1 VVTPAGANAV
11 PPSFGRYRAFVTTLI
26 ADLQATSESRGLQ
39 PRALIVTT
47 YGAFAREAGGWLS
60 VASLIR
66 LMAELDVDEPA
77 VRSSIS
83 RLKRRGILEAAK
95 LNGSAG
101 YALSEQAREILA
113 EGDRRIF
120 ERPVSRLSDGWVLAV
135 FSVPESERD
144 RRHVLRSRL
153 TWLGFGA
160 AAPGVWIAPAHLYEE
175 AREVLKRL
183 DLIPYVN
190 LFRGEYLAFDDI
202 RTCVEQWWNL
212 EALQRMY
219 DDFLT
224 SWQPVLARWRRR
236 HSPDDG
242 QAFADYVRALTQWR
256 RLPFLDPGLPVELLP
271 DDWHGS
277 RAADLFESL
286 QRRLHGPA
294 HRHVREVTARPGRSV
309 PGHDG
314 DSLNLDERLDVP

>member
-1 VVTPAGANAV
+1 M
-11 PPSFGRYRAFVTTLI
+11 TTLT
-26 ADLQATSESRGLQ
+26 ADPQGVGETRGLQ

-60 VASLIR
+60 VSSLIR
-66 LMAELDVDEPA
+66 LMADLEVDEPA

-95 LNGSAG
+95 LNSSAG
-101 YALSEQAREILA
+101 YALSERAREILA

-120 ERPVSRLSDGWVLAV
+120 QRPVSRLSDGWVLAV

-153 TWLGFGA
+153 TWLGFGT
-160 AAPGVWIAPAHLYEE
+160 AAPGVWIAPAHLYDE
-175 AREVLKRL
+175 AREELERL
-183 DLIPYVN
+183 ELTSYVN
-190 LFRGEYLAFDDI
+190 LFRAEYLAFADI
-202 RTCVEQWWNL
+202 RACIDQWWNL
-212 EALQRMY
+212 EGLQRLY
-219 DDFLT
+219 DEFRT

-236 HSPDDG
+236 RSLDEG
-242 QAFADYVRALTQWR
+242 QAFADYIRALTHWR

-271 DDWHGS
+271 ANWHGS

-286 QRRLHGPA
+286 QLLLREPA
-294 HRHVREVTARPGRSV
+294 HRHVRAITGR
-309 PGHDG
+309 
-314 DSLNLDERLDVP
+314 

>member
-1 VVTPAGANAV
+1 M
-11 PPSFGRYRAFVTTLI
+11 TTTI
-26 ADLQATSESRGLQ
+26 GELQGVGESRGLQ

-47 YGAFAREAGGWLS
+47 YGAFSRRAAGWHS

-83 RLKRRGILEAAK
+83 RLKRRGILDATK
-95 LNGSAG
+95 MNGAAG
-101 YALSEQAREILA
+101 YALSARARQILA

-120 ERPVSRLSDGWVLAV
+120 ERPASRLSDGWVLAV

-160 AAPGVWIAPAHLYEE
+160 AAPGVWIAPAHLYDE
-175 AREVLKRL
+175 AREVLQRL
-183 DLIPYVN
+183 ELTPYVN
-190 LFRGEYLAFDDI
+190 LFRGEYLAFADLLA
-202 RTCVEQWWNL
+202 CVEQWWNL
-212 EALQRMY
+212 DELRRMY
-219 DDFLT
+219 EDFLA
-224 SWQPVLARWRRR
+224 SWRPVLARWRRR
-236 HSPDDG
+236 RSTDDG
-242 QAFADYVRALTQWR
+242 EAFADYVRALTQWR

-271 DDWHGS
+271 HGWPGT

-286 QRRLHGPA
+286 RQRLHEA
-294 HRHVREVTARPGRSV
+294 AERHVREVTAR
-309 PGHDG
+309 
-314 DSLNLDERLDVP
+314 